1 MYKIELAD
9 TSGLKKYKDK
19 KKWMPSYTHLS
30 TETRRLRLNQAENEE
45 MTTLTSSQ
53 LRILY
58 TAKSGFSLLRILQF
72 GLQR

>member
-9 TSGLKKYKDK
+9 TSGLNQYKD

-45 MTTLTSSQ
+45 MTTL
-53 LRILY
+53 
-58 TAKSGFSLLRILQF
+58 KG
-72 GLQR
+72 